1 MQGERQLRHDCT
13 HDPLL
18 KEKYGS
24 TR

>member
-1 MQGERQLRHDCT
+1 PM
-13 HDPLL
+13 L